1 MAYLNRLSETKH
13 TEETFF
19 KNHFLK
25 TLDSLK
31 GNFDVLLAYDGVLN
45 VDTISRL
52 ESEVE
57 EKVTALSI
65 PKGPLKK
72 IFFISV
78 EALQNM
84 LIHGGKDAA
93 GNKHN
98 YFIISKNQS
107 KVEIITANLVS
118 NNIVDKLTSDVER
131 LNSFADPAA
140 LKTYYM
146 EHLEKNELSDKGGA
160 GLGFITIAMKSG
172 NKLGYS
178 FDKIN
183 DEVSLFCLKSTVN
196 LE

>member
-1 MAYLNRLSETKH
+1 MSEGTH

-25 TLDSLK
+25 TIDSLK
-31 GNFDVLLAYDGVLN
+31 ADNNVLLAYDGVLN

-52 ESEVE
+52 ETEVE
-57 EKVTALSI
+57 EKVTALAI

-84 LIHGGKDAA
+84 LIHGGRDAS
-93 GNKHN
+93 GHQHN
-98 YFIISKNQS
+98 YFIFSKGAT
-107 KVEIITANLVS
+107 KVEIITANIVA
-118 NNIVDKLTSDVER
+118 NVNIPKLTADVER
-131 LNSFADPAA
+131 LNSFEDPAA

-146 EHLEKNELSDKGGA
+146 EHLEKNELSEKGGA

-172 NKLGYS
+172 NKLGYV
-178 FDKIN
+178 FEKIN
-183 DEVSLFCLKSTVN
+183 DQLSLFSLKSTVN

>member
-1 MAYLNRLSETKH
+1 MSEGTH
-13 TEETFF
+13 TEEAFF

-25 TLDSLK
+25 TIDSLK
-31 GNFDVLLAYDGVLN
+31 NGSEVLLAYDGVLN

-52 ESEVE
+52 ETEVE
-57 EKVTALSI
+57 GKVTALQI

-84 LIHGGKDAA
+84 LIHGGKDEL
-93 GNKHN
+93 GHQHN
-98 YFIISKNQS
+98 YFILSKNHT
-107 KVEIITANLVS
+107 KVEIITSNLVPNS
-118 NNIVDKLTSDVER
+118 SIERLKGDVER
-131 LNSFADPAA
+131 LNSFNDPAD
-140 LKTYYM
+140 LKNYYM
-146 EHLEKNELSDKGGA
+146 EHLEKNEISDKGGA

-178 FDKIN
+178 FDQISDKL
-183 DEVSLFCLKSTVN
+183 SLFLLKSTVN

>member
-1 MAYLNRLSETKH
+1 MSEGAH

-25 TLDSLK
+25 TIESLK
-31 GNFDVLLAYDGVLN
+31 ADNNVLLAYDGVLN
-45 VDTISRL
+45 VDTISRI
-52 ESEVE
+52 ETEVE

-84 LIHGGKDAA
+84 LIHGGKDAS
-93 GNKHN
+93 GHQHN
-98 YFIISKNQS
+98 YFILSKGTS
-107 KVEIITANLVS
+107 KVEIITANIVS
-118 NNIVDKLTSDVER
+118 NTNINKLTADVER
-131 LNSFADPAA
+131 LNSFEDPAA

-146 EHLEKNELSDKGGA
+146 EHLEKNELSEKGGA

-172 NKLGYS
+172 NKLGYV
-178 FDKIN
+178 FEKIN
-183 DEVSLFCLKSTVN
+183 DQLSLFSLKSTVN

>member
-1 MAYLNRLSETKH
+1 MSETIH
-13 TEETFF
+13 NEETFF

-31 GNFDVLLAYDGVLN
+31 DGNEVLLAYDGVLN

-52 ESEVE
+52 ETEVE
-57 EKVTALSI
+57 GKVTALAI

-84 LIHGGKDAA
+84 LIHGGKDEL
-93 GNKHN
+93 GHQHN
-98 YFIISKNQS
+98 YFILSKS
-107 KVEIITANLVS
+107 PTKVEIITANLVS
-118 NNIVDKLTSDVER
+118 NGSIDKLKGDVER
-131 LNSFADPAA
+131 LNSFNDPAE
-140 LKTYYM
+140 LKGYYM
-146 EHLEKNELSDKGGA
+146 EHLEKNEISDKGGA

-178 FDKIN
+178 FDKIS
-183 DEVSLFCLKSTVN
+183 DTLSLFMLKSTVN

>member
-1 MAYLNRLSETKH
+1 MSEEIN

-19 KNHFLK
+19 KKHFLK

-31 GNFDVLLAYDGVLN
+31 GDNEVLLAYDGVLN
-45 VDTISRL
+45 VDTISKL
-52 ESEVE
+52 ETEVE
-57 EKVTALSI
+57 NKVTALSI

-84 LIHGGKDAA
+84 LIHGGKDSA
-93 GNKHN
+93 GHQHN
-98 YFIISKNQS
+98 YFILSKNHT
-107 KVEIITANLVS
+107 KVEIITANVVANS
-118 NNIVDKLTSDVER
+118 NIERLTADVER
-131 LNSFADPAA
+131 LNTFKDPAA

-172 NKLGYS
+172 NKLDYS
-178 FDKIN
+178 FSKIN
-183 DEVSLFCLKSTVN
+183 DSLSLFSLKSVVN
-196 LE
+196 IE

>member
-1 MAYLNRLSETKH
+1 MSDTPH
-13 TEETFF
+13 IEETFF
-19 KNHFLK
+19 KDHFTK
-25 TLDSLK
+25 TIDSLK
-31 GNFDVLLAYDGVLN
+31 SNNDVLLAYDGVLN

-52 ESEVE
+52 ETEVE
-57 EKVTALSI
+57 EKVTSLAI

-84 LIHGGKDAA
+84 LIHGGKDAM
-93 GNKHN
+93 GHQHN
-98 YFIISKNQS
+98 YFILSKNHT
-107 KVEIITANLVS
+107 KVEIITANIVANS
-118 NNIVDKLTSDVER
+118 NINKLTADVER
-131 LNSFADPAA
+131 LNSFEDPAA

-146 EHLEKNELSDKGGA
+146 DHLEKNELSEKGGA

-178 FDKIN
+178 FHKIN
-183 DEVSLFCLKSTVN
+183 DTLSLFTLKSTVN